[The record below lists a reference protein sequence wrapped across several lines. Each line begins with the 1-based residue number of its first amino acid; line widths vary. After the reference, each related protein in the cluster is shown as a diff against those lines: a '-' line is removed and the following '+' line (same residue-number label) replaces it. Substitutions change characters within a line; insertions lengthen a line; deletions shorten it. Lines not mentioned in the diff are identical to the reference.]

1 MKSNLDKAYRE
12 AFDKI
17 SNVREKL
24 PPDVMLRLYA
34 YYKQAEKGD
43 NFSFNSQRDVKSAFK
58 FNAWVQLKGMDAE
71 KAKQEYINLVNS
83 ILK

>member
-1 MKSNLDKAYRE
+1 MSTDLDIAYKE

-17 SNVREKL
+17 SNIREKL

-43 NFSFNSQRDVKSAFK
+43 NFSFNANQDIKNAFK
-58 FNAWVQLKGMDAE
+58 FNAWIQLKGMSEDE
-71 KAKQEYINLVNS
+71 AKQEYIDLVNT